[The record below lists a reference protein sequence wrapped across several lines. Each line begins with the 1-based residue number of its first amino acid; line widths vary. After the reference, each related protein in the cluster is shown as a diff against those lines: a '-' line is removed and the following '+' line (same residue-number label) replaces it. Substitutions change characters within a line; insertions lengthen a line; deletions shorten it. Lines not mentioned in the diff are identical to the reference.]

1 MPLGE
6 NPSNV
11 TGNEELS
18 TVPKSSAVA
27 SNPKKRRWLPLILI
41 SLVVLLVVVGIFGVM
56 IFQNKANIESGDS
69 AAYLSSLV
77 GSGTQAF
84 SDSLREES
92 QSQWSS
98 ETSTSETC
106 ECASG
111 AYHVKQQSNAFMGC
125 NAHGAYSNLAFEVQL
140 TIIENGCGG
149 IVFRDKGDGYFYYF
163 SICESGDHGRYDIA
177 RFADYSPFQHLPYGD
192 SPLIHPGKS
201 NKIAVA
207 AIGGAMTFYVNEQQ
221 IAQAQDTVYTE
232 GGVGL
237 AAYPNYGSVA
247 HVVYSNAKLWTL

>member
-6 NPSNV
+6 NSSNV
-11 TGNEELS
+11 TGEELS

-27 SNPKKRRWLPLILI
+27 SSSKKHRWLPLILI
-41 SLVVLLVVVGIFGVM
+41 SLVILLVVGGIFGVM
-56 IFQNKANIESGDS
+56 IFQNKANIENGDS
-69 AAYLSSLV
+69 AAYLSSLA
-77 GSGTQAF
+77 GNGTQAF
-84 SDSLREES
+84 SDSLS
-92 QSQWSS
+92 QETGSQWSS
-98 ETSTSETC
+98 ETNTSGTC
-106 ECASG
+106 QFADG
-111 AYHVKQQSNAFMGC
+111 AYHVKQQSDGFMGC
-125 NAHGAYSNLAFEVQL
+125 NTHGTYSNLAFEVQL

-149 IVFRDKGDGYFYYF
+149 IVFRDKGEGYFYYF

-177 RFADYSPFQHLPYGD
+177 RFANYNPFQHLPHGD

-221 IAQAQDTVYTE
+221 IAQAQDTMYTE
-232 GGVGL
+232 GSVGL

-247 HVVYSNAKLWTL
+247 HVEYTNAKLWTL